1 MDGREPAPINQQA
14 EACQEPHIPAHRLV
28 RTMPTGR
35 EETAVEIKLI
45 RHAETIPT
53 PWKNG
58 MGVGRNIA
66 VWPGQSQGE
75 FDVLIATA
83 EMSGTVPFSS
93 YPGVDRSLF
102 VTAGRLALKSVCR
115 ETVLSNESEPLVFPG
130 EEEIIGTA
138 LGGGLMQDFNL
149 LSKRG
154 AVHHTLS
161 RCEVTARGREFT
173 ARDILLIHIQRG
185 DAELVCEAFEA
196 LLHVGDTVI
205 MSELNGQTCRVKS
218 VDHAICIVGDI
229 TYL

>member
-1 MDGREPAPINQQA
+1 MPIGK
-14 EACQEPHIPAHRLV
+14 EK
-28 RTMPTGR
+28 
-35 EETAVEIKLI
+35 TAVEIKLI

-66 VWPGQSQGE
+66 VWPGHAEGE

-93 YPGVDRSLF
+93 YPGVNRSLF
-102 VTAGRLALKSVCR
+102 VTAGSLLLKSVSR
-115 ETVLSNESEPLVFPG
+115 ETVLSDESEVLVFPG

-138 LGGGLMQDFNL
+138 LDGGMMQDFNL

-154 AVHHTLS
+154 VVHHTVA
-161 RCEVTARGREFT
+161 RCEVTALGREIT
-173 ARDILLIHIQRG
+173 ASDILLIHIQRG
-185 DAELVCEAFEA
+185 DAELVCGAFEA
-196 LLHVGDTVI
+196 LLHIGDTVI
-205 MSELNGQTCRVKS
+205 ISELDGQTCRIKS
-218 VDHAICIVGDI
+218 VGHAICIVGDI